1 MKLGRWKDPCS
12 RENSFPSVGK
22 ENDAQILQRREEE
35 MVF

>member
-1 MKLGRWKDPCS
+1 MEGSMLSRA